1 MWEMFSSKIAAVG
14 NEEVFSDNLEEE
26 KGDALP
32 YEKIF
37 AGQKCVLF
45 LMI

>member
-1 MWEMFSSKIAAVG
+1 MFSSKITKVG
-14 NEEVFSDNLEEE
+14 NEDIFSDVLEEE

-37 AGQKCVLF
+37 IGQKYVLF
-45 LMI
+45 LTI

>member
-1 MWEMFSSKIAAVG
+1 MWEMFSSKIAKVG

-26 KGDALP
+26 KGDGLP

-37 AGQKCVLF
+37 TDQKYVLF
-45 LMI
+45 LTM